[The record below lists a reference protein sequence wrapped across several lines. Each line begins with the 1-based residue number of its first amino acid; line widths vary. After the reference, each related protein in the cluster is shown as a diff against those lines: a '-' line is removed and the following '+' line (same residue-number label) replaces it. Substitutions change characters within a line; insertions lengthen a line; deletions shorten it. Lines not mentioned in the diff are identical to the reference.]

1 MHLAMVLISANKVS
15 NGHMLHENS
24 WDGEMAHAII
34 R

>member
-1 MHLAMVLISANKVS
+1 MYLAMVLISANKVS
-15 NGHMLHENS
+15 NGHMSQEK